1 MTEMTQVIQ
10 RKDRRSNRS
19 ADTKANSSR
28 PSSQEL
34 DRRAPGI
41 PEVEIAFMYEANPE
55 FKEYLQDKCR

>member
-1 MTEMTQVIQ
+1 MTEMTQAEFSEKIGAAIEAMTPEQ
-10 RKDRRSNRS
+10 FQLFI
-19 ADTKANSSR
+19 A
-28 PSSQEL
+28 EL